1 MQNTNTKFSDYT
13 DAQYVI
19 EPIIAKYLK
28 REITNAQKTHKTVLK
43 LDYQAVLDYVL
54 NSLQLRT
61 KYHDMI
67 SHNAWLVETTL
78 DTHLKNPARAICSN
92 AAITYSV
99 DRASSSNNYPGDTI
113 MYITGHRLEEIPRA
127 LNINTNQEF
136 INKCSALHENNKK
149 IIKQNNSELNYILNA
164 MRVIKLFNEYGQYID
179 NSSLNTLFKYLNQN
193 KLHKTIYIYLY

>member
-28 REITNAQKTHKTVLK
+28 REIDNAQKAHKTVLK
-43 LDYQAVLDYVL
+43 LDYQAALNYVL
-54 NSLQLRT
+54 NNLQLRT

-78 DTHLKNPARAICSN
+78 DTHLENPARATSDKS
-92 AAITYSV
+92 AITYSV
-99 DRASSSNNYPGDTI
+99 DKNSSLNNYPGETI
-113 MYITGHRLEEIPRA
+113 MYITGHRLEEIPKA

-136 INKCSALHENNKK
+136 ISKCSALRDDNEK

-179 NSSLNTLFKYLNQN
+179 NSSLNTLFKYLNQD